1 MSKSYNSG
9 NVPVY
14 IQRRRKCIIQTLRE
28 LRDAL
33 CETGYTPLTIK
44 NNTRCD
50 RQSIGNVKRM
60 GGHLEL
66 DDSLRCNPEK

>member
-1 MSKSYNSG
+1 MSKSYKNG
-9 NVPVY
+9 NVPAY
-14 IQRRRKCIIQTLRE
+14 IQHRRRCIIETMLE

-33 CETGYTPLTIK
+33 CKTGYTPLTIK

-66 DDSLRCNPEK
+66 DYSLRYKPEK